1 MSSAVVSVNLA
12 DLAAV
17 SISIWFGTTLG
28 AFGAVWTAAVHMR
41 GHAARVLE
49 RALQR
54 EVATGAARDALASA
68 TIARL
73 RKQRNELLSACTDA
87 RSALLEVQ
95 LEARARE
102 EQIRRQAANSGFGA
116 L

>member
-1 MSSAVVSVNLA
+1 MSATTISLNLTE
-12 DLAAV
+12 LATIAA
-17 SISIWFGTTLG
+17 SLWLGTALG
-28 AFGAVWTAAVHMR
+28 ALGAVWAGFSYIR
-41 GHAARVLE
+41 GASIRVLE

-54 EVATGAARDALASA
+54 EVASSAARETMART
-68 TIARL
+68 TIDRL
-73 RKQRNELLSACTDA
+73 RKQRNDLLSACSDA